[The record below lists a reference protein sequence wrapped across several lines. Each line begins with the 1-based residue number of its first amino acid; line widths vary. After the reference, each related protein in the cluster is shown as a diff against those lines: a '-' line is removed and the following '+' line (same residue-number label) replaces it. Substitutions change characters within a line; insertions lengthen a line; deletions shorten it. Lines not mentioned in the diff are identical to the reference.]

1 MTDRR
6 LNYISV
12 EKAMRELFESY
23 RTMPKFRLNMR
34 CLYDTNTQLLKE
46 DALLDAHLLA
56 EFSFG
61 QPYVRRKPLTEE
73 HGYIGGLSSAFLQI
87 EEKIYNACE
96 GLRNEGDTATITL
109 NESDFERIT
118 DKFFDKIVCRIK
130 ITKSRKGDET
140 SYYDEYNS
148 GVLDKQRVVRIGIEV
163 QDEDFHSILSRI
175 ETCLS
180 HELIHAYQDIIMKQ
194 RGRGGIHS
202 DENTVDYTKIN
213 KLRLHTYQPYIRLG
227 NILYFLYNAEQN
239 SYIGQAHTELL
250 KKRDTFTNAE
260 GRPNHDAIR
269 DSIKATEC
277 MKVLRY
283 VKGWLTTIR
292 ETTDPRLQEEYV
304 KAYRYATGKGKITFN
319 QILKELDYQY
329 YRMESK
335 ATKQLSKMAHDIFA
349 EGKDRM
355 KLY

>member
-1 MTDRR
+1 MTDRQ

-12 EKAMRELFESY
+12 DKAMRSLFESY
-23 RTMPKFRLNMR
+23 RTMPRFRLNMR

-46 DALLDAHLLA
+46 HALLDAHLLA

-87 EEKIYNACE
+87 EEKVYNACE
-96 GLRNEGDTATITL
+96 ELHNEGDTATITL
-109 NESDFERIT
+109 NEIDFERIT

-148 GVLDKQRVVRIGIEV
+148 GIFNKQRVVRIGVEV
-163 QDEDFHSILSRI
+163 WDEDFHSILSRI

-194 RGRGGIHS
+194 RGGEGLHS
-202 DENTVDYTKIN
+202 NENAVDYIKVNT
-213 KLRLHTYQPYIRLG
+213 LRNHTYSPYKRLG
-227 NILYFLYNAEQN
+227 NILYFLHNVEQN
-239 SYIGQAHTELL
+239 AYIGQAHTEIRRR
-250 KKRDTFTNAE
+250 RDEFTDDE
-260 GRPNHDAIR
+260 GKTNYNAIR
-269 DSIKATEC
+269 DAIKNSEC
-277 MKVLRY
+277 MKVLNH
-283 VKGWLTTIR
+283 VSDWLTTIR
-292 ETTDPRLQEEYV
+292 ETTDPHTQEEYIN
-304 KAYRYATGKGKITFN
+304 AYKYARGKENMTFKRM
-319 QILKELDYQY
+319 LKELDYQY

-335 ATKQLSKMAHDIFA
+335 ATKQLSKMAHDVFA